1 MWWRNGSRQRTSC
14 MVRSPWLNGVSCVFL
29 RSAGRR
35 FRNEGSPSRLSSLHA
50 ETLVISSEAGVVKS
64 ATRGLRIREV
74 MPEVL
79 SPIPYIIP
87 AQLFSALLAD
97 VKGFES
103 GSTQV
108 LGQVTKT
115 V

>member
-1 MWWRNGSRQRTSC
+1 
-14 MVRSPWLNGVSCVFL
+14 
-29 RSAGRR
+29 
-35 FRNEGSPSRLSSLHA
+35 
-50 ETLVISSEAGVVKS
+50 
-64 ATRGLRIREV
+64 